1 MIKILL
7 KCESPEEA
15 AMYLEAPRIRGGLD
29 SYAYWLRSKIKHADL
44 PPEAQAFAEEAQ
56 REFFENLGEML

>member
-1 MIKILL
+1 MIKIKL
-7 KCESPEEA
+7 KCETADEA
-15 AMYLEAPRIRGGLD
+15 QMYLEAPRVRGGLD

-44 PPEAQAFAEEAQ
+44 PPEVQAFAEEAQ

>member
-1 MIKILL
+1 MIEILL
-7 KCESPEEA
+7 KCDSPAEA

-44 PPEAQAFAEEAQ
+44 PPEVQAFAEEA
-56 REFFENLGEML
+56 RESFLRI

>member
-1 MIKILL
+1 MNWLL
-7 KCESPEEA
+7 GFTMGLLSCLV
-15 AMYLEAPRIRGGLD
+15 YHRVDRIRGGLD

-44 PPEAQAFAEEAQ
+44 PPEVQAFAEEAQ